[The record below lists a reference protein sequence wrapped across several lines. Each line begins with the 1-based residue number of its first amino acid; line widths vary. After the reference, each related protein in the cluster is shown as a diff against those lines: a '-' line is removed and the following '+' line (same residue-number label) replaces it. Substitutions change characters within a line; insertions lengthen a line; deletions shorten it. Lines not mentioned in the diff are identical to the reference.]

1 VLDAAASEEE
11 SMANLKVAS
20 SEPVPLRIE
29 ADGTVRVGKTR
40 VTLDIL
46 VGAYN
51 MGYSAEKIARSYSTL
66 QLADIYAVLSYYLRH
81 REEVDAF
88 LQDRQQEA
96 EDLRSKI
103 EELCPPD
110 GFRERLLA
118 RRLQQTK
125 T

>member
-1 VLDAAASEEE
+1 MASLEVP
-11 SMANLKVAS
+11 A
-20 SEPVPLRIE
+20 SEPVPLRVE

-81 REEVDAF
+81 RDQVDAF
-88 LQDRQQEA
+88 LQQREREA
-96 EDLRSKI
+96 EELRLQI
-103 EELCPPD
+103 EKLCPPD
-110 GFRERLLA
+110 AFRERLLA
-118 RRLQQTK
+118 RRSQQTK

>member
-1 VLDAAASEEE
+1 MASLE
-11 SMANLKVAS
+11 VPS

-88 LQDRQQEA
+88 LREREA
-96 EDLRSKI
+96 EAEELRRKI

-118 RRLQQTK
+118 RRAQQTK

>member
-88 LQDRQQEA
+88 LLQRQLEA
-96 EDLRSKI
+96 EELRRKI

-118 RRLQQTK
+118 RRAQQTK